1 MADRR
6 VTLYIDL
13 DDGVW
18 ATDKDEDGEAYAV
31 RQVIDS
37 TVDEE
42 ILKPGKVIIS
52 RGVESADVT
61 DPADLSA
68 QAFAWIT
75 FGEDGV
81 THLYADASVIVR
93 RLAAARFLMGQRIDD
108 FGLFG

>member
-18 ATDKDEDGEAYAV
+18 ATDVDKNGEAYAV

-42 ILKPGKVIIS
+42 ILKPGRVVPWSPAEKI
-52 RGVESADVT
+52 
-61 DPADLSA
+61 DPADLAA